1 MFVAQQLRQK
11 SIAEYLLY
19 MWQVEDLLRAFHLDF
34 DELRTHYLVRFSGLS
49 GEQREEL
56 EEWYRHLIEM
66 MHREGVTET
75 GHLQIN
81 RNVVQNLSELHANLM
96 ASEKFPYY
104 RAAYLSALPIIVELR
119 TKNGNREENELETC
133 FNFLYG
139 LMILKLR
146 QKPVSEPTQKAQK
159 TVATFL
165 GMLSDYYNKDKE
177 EPLDF

>member
-34 DELRTHYLVRFSGLS
+34 EKLRTQYLSRYTGLTS
-49 GEQREEL
+49 DQREEL
-56 EEWYRHLIEM
+56 EAWYRNLIDM
-66 MHREGVTET
+66 MHSEGVTER

-81 RNVVQNLSELHANLM
+81 RNVMQNLSELHARLM
-96 ASEKFPYY
+96 GSQKFPYY
-104 RAAYLSALPIIVELR
+104 RTAYLSALPIIVELR
-119 TKNGNREENELETC
+119 AKNGNRDESELETC

-139 LMILKLR
+139 LMLLGV
-146 QKPVSEPTQKAQK
+146 QGKPVSEPTEKAQK
-159 TVATFL
+159 TVVTFL

>member
-34 DELRTHYLVRFSGLS
+34 EKLRTQYLSRYTGLTAD
-49 GEQREEL
+49 QREEL
-56 EEWYRHLIEM
+56 EAWYRNLIDM
-66 MHREGVTET
+66 MHSEGVTER

-81 RNVVQNLSELHANLM
+81 RNVMQNLSELHARLM
-96 ASEKFPYY
+96 GSQKFPYY
-104 RAAYLSALPIIVELR
+104 RTAYLSALPIIVELR
-119 TKNGNREENELETC
+119 AKNGNRDESELETC

-139 LMILKLR
+139 LMLLR
-146 QKPVSEPTQKAQK
+146 VQGKPVSEPTEKAQK
-159 TVATFL
+159 TVVTFL